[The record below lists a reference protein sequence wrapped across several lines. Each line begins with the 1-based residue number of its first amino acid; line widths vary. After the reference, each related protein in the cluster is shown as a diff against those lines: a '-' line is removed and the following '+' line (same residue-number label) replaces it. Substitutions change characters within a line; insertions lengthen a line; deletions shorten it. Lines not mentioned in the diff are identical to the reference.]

1 MTARSRSFPADL
13 RGARVLLTNDDGY
26 AAAGLAFLR
35 TVMAGLCDDLWV
47 VAPETDQSGAGHSL
61 TLRRSLRITERGEKC
76 YSIDGTPTDCVLL
89 AINRI
94 MVDHRPDFVLSGV
107 NHGTNLGDDVT
118 YSGTVC
124 AALEA
129 EVLGVPSIAFSQEL
143 DEAGA
148 TDWSAAREGLAGLVQ
163 AMVAC
168 GWPSDTLINVNFPRE
183 AGGVAVTRLARHK
196 VGDQTV
202 PESDASGETRFWIGD
217 MHTIEPGDGTD
228 VAAVAAG
235 LVSVTPLKLDFTDYR
250 TLADLAAALG

>member
-1 MTARSRSFPADL
+1 MTARPRTFPSDL

-26 AAAGLAFLR
+26 DAAGLACLR
-35 TVMAGLCDDLWV
+35 TIMAGLCDDVWV
-47 VAPETDQSGAGHSL
+47 VAPETNQSGAGHSL
-61 TLRRSLRITERGEKC
+61 TLRRPLRITERDEKC
-76 YSIDGTPTDCVLL
+76 YSVDGTPTDCVLL

-94 MVDHRPDFVLSGV
+94 MADHRPDFVFSGV

-118 YSGTVC
+118 YSGTVS

-143 DEAGA
+143 DETGA
-148 TDWSAAREGLAGLVQ
+148 TDWSGARGGLAGLAQ
-163 AMVAC
+163 ALVAR

-183 AGGVAVTRLARHK
+183 AAGVAVTRLARHK

-202 PESDASGETRFWIGD
+202 PESDASGETRYWIGD
-217 MHTIEPGDGTD
+217 MHTSEPGDATD
-228 VAAVAAG
+228 VAAVARG
-235 LVSVTPLKLDFTDYR
+235 LVSVTPLMLDFTDYR

>member
-1 MTARSRSFPADL
+1 MTARPRTFLADL
-13 RGARVLLTNDDGY
+13 RRARVLLTNDDGY
-26 AAAGLAFLR
+26 DAAGLACLR
-35 TVMAGLCDDLWV
+35 TIVAGLCDDVWV
-47 VAPETDQSGAGHSL
+47 VAPETNQSGAGHSL
-61 TLRRSLRITERGEKC
+61 TLRRPLRITERGEKR
-76 YSIDGTPTDCVLL
+76 YSVDGTPTDCVLL

-94 MVDHRPDFVLSGV
+94 MADHRPDFVFSGV

-118 YSGTVC
+118 YSGTVS

-148 TDWSAAREGLAGLVQ
+148 TDWACARDGLAGLVRTL
-163 AMVAC
+163 VAR

-183 AGGVAVTRLARHK
+183 ASGVAVTRLARHK

-217 MHTIEPGDGTD
+217 MHTTEPGDGTD

-235 LVSVTPLKLDFTDYR
+235 LVSITPLMLDITDYR